1 MTLRH
6 EADSLRRGAAPSVI
20 LWGVRR
26 RASALLLLLLAV
38 CTGAGAVLA
47 QSDLAK
53 SDLAEEHIQV
63 GREDRSYLIARPPG
77 VTAPAPTIIAL
88 HAAGQTSQ
96 SFRDYLG
103 LDVSAMSQGVV
114 TVYPQGIGRVW
125 NDGRPAA
132 MRLKALLTP
141 GDDVPFLILLVQRL
155 VQEGI
160 ADPRRIYLLGISNG
174 GFMVERMACEY
185 AGLFAA
191 FAVTMATAPAN
202 YREECAPA
210 RPVPIM
216 FVHGT
221 GDSVIGWFGF
231 WTPLGATLSAPDSAL
246 LYANLDRC
254 GQTHTE
260 NLEDRDPNDGTSL
273 SLQTWSGCEGGAEV
287 RLYKVEGG
295 GHQSPARVRTKPDLA
310 SSVLG
315 LRSRD
320 MDMGEAS
327 LAFFSRFALPGPD
340 PVPASPPAGKRP
352 PKGTPPK
359 GTPPKGAP
367 ANGAPPK
374 PASAD
379 AQRGSKTQ

>member
-1 MTLRH
+1 MTETEAAILPQRHAARSRLTCGARLR
-6 EADSLRRGAAPSVI
+6 ARVLPLLA
-20 LWGVRR
+20 
-26 RASALLLLLLAV
+26 ALLAALLGV
-38 CTGAGAVLA
+38 SAGMGHAWA
-47 QSDLAK
+47 QSDLG
-53 SDLAEEHIQV
+53 EEHIQV
-63 GREDRSYLIARPPG
+63 GREDRTYLITRPPG

-88 HAAGQTSQ
+88 HAAGQTSE

-103 LDVSAMSQGVV
+103 LDVSAGPQGVV

-141 GDDVPFLILLVQRL
+141 GDDVPFLVMLVQRL
-155 VQEGI
+155 VQQGI

-174 GFMVERMACEY
+174 GFMVERMACEF

-191 FAVTMATAPAN
+191 YAVTMATAPAN

-221 GDSVIGWFGF
+221 ADSVIGWLGF
-231 WTPLGATLSAPDSAL
+231 WTPLGATLSAPDSAQ
-246 LYANLDRC
+246 LYAGLDQC
-254 GQTHTE
+254 GQSRTE
-260 NLEDRDPNDGTSL
+260 NLDDRDPTDGTTV

-295 GHQSPARVRTKPDLA
+295 GHQSPARVHTKPDLA

-320 MDMGEAS
+320 MDMGETS
-327 LAFFSRFALPGPD
+327 LAFFARFALPGPD
-340 PVPASPPAGKRP
+340 PAPVAGGKRP
-352 PKGTPPK
+352 AKDAAGKAAPAKPGNGTP
-359 GTPPKGAP
+359 A
-367 ANGAPPK
+367 K

>member
-1 MTLRH
+1 M
-6 EADSLRRGAAPSVI
+6 
-20 LWGVRR
+20 
-26 RASALLLLLLAV
+26 
-38 CTGAGAVLA
+38 GAGAVLA

-77 VTAPAPTIIAL
+77 VTTPAPTIIAL

-103 LDVSAMSQGVV
+103 LDVSAMPQGVV

-340 PVPASPPAGKRP
+340 PAPAPAAKRP
-352 PKGTPPK
+352 TGKPTPGKGTAN
-359 GTPPKGAP
+359 GAP